1 MLEWIISG
9 FGDVFT
15 VQNILISIIGCFL
28 GNMVGVLPGLGP
40 TASVALLFPFMLK
53 LPPLS
58 ILICLGAVY
67 YGAMYG
73 GSITAI
79 LLNIPG
85 EVAAVPTAMDG
96 YPLAQQG
103 KAGSTMIVCALS
115 SFFGGM
121 VALCCLA
128 FFAPALAKFALSF
141 GSFEYFALMLFSMC
155 CACGLS
161 GKSIT
166 KGMASAILG
175 ILIALVGCDS
185 STDAFRFTFGSFKLL
200 QGFDVVP
207 IVVGL
212 FGITEVLR
220 GIKSNAATVVG
231 KESSYQR
238 TWPSKRE
245 MKLSLGAAIRGAV
258 MGTSLGILPGLTPS
272 ACTFISYSLNKKM
285 SVEKEKIGKGA
296 IEGCACAEAAN
307 NSAAMSGFIPLLALG
322 IPTGPVLSIVLAALI
337 IQGVVPGPLMFTVH
351 MDLTASVIAAFAVGN
366 IILLIMNIPLVKMW
380 VKVAYLP
387 YRWLAPIILF
397 LCMMGTIVIRY
408 SMFDMWVMLAFG
420 LLGFLAKEIDF
431 PISPMVLGI
440 VLGKSIESH
449 FRQAATIGFDR
460 IAEHPIAIGALAAGL
475 AILVVFAVFKDKEK
489 MTDE

>member
-1 MLEWIISG
+1 MLEWIVAG
-9 FGDVFT
+9 FDAVFT
-15 VQNILISIIGCFL
+15 WQNVLISIVGCFI

-40 TASVALLFPFMLK
+40 TASVALLFPFMLR
-53 LPPLS
+53 LEPLS

-96 YPLAQQG
+96 YPLAQKG
-103 KAGSTMIVCALS
+103 RAGSTMIVCACS

-121 VALCCLA
+121 VALVCLA

-141 GSFEYFALMLFSMC
+141 GSFEYLSLMLFSMC

-161 GKSIT
+161 GKSVAR
-166 KGMASAILG
+166 GLASALLG
-175 ILIALVGCDS
+175 IMIALVGCDAATS
-185 STDAFRFTFGSFKLL
+185 AYRFTFGSFKLL

-220 GIKSNAATVVG
+220 GIKENAATVVG
-231 KESSYQR
+231 GENAYQR
-238 TWPSKRE
+238 TWPTKRE
-245 MKLSLGAAIRGAV
+245 TKLSIGAAIRGAIC
-258 MGTSLGILPGLTPS
+258 GTSLGILPGLTPS
-272 ACTFISYSLNKKM
+272 ACTFIAYSVNKKL

-307 NSAAMSGFIPLLALG
+307 NSSAMAGFIPLLALG

-337 IQGVVPGPLMFTVH
+337 IQGVVPGPLMFTTH
-351 MDLTASVIAAFAVGN
+351 IDLTGAVIAAFAIGN
-366 IILLIMNIPLVKMW
+366 IILLIMNVPLVKLW

-420 LLGFLAKEIDF
+420 LLGFVAKEVDF

-440 VLGKSIESH
+440 VLGKSIENY
-449 FRQAATIGFDR
+449 FRQCATIGFSR
-460 IAEHPIAIGALAAGL
+460 ITEHPIAMIALAAGL
-475 AILVVFAVFKDKEK
+475 AMLVIFTIFKDKVS
-489 MTDE
+489 DD

>member
-238 TWPSKRE
+238 IWPSKRE

-285 SVEKEKIGKGA
+285 SVEKEKIGKG
-296 IEGCACAEAAN
+296 
-307 NSAAMSGFIPLLALG
+307 LA
-322 IPTGPVLSIVLAALI
+322 
-337 IQGVVPGPLMFTVH
+337 VPHFQ
-351 MDLTASVIAAFAVGN
+351 N
-366 IILLIMNIPLVKMW
+366 RRK
-380 VKVAYLP
+380 
-387 YRWLAPIILF
+387 ILF
-397 LCMMGTIVIRY
+397 HCLKVKY
-408 SMFDMWVMLAFG
+408 YF
-420 LLGFLAKEIDF
+420 
-431 PISPMVLGI
+431 
-440 VLGKSIESH
+440 
-449 FRQAATIGFDR
+449 
-460 IAEHPIAIGALAAGL
+460 
-475 AILVVFAVFKDKEK
+475 
-489 MTDE
+489 